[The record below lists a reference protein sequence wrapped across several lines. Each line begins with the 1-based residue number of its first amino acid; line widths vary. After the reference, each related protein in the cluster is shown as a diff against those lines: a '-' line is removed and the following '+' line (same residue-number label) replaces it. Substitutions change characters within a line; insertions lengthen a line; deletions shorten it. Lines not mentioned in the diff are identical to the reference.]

1 MNFVIIVFCYV
12 LRLEMFSRVSA
23 ALRIFIFVARSV
35 VCVSV
40 CLSVRHSS
48 EPCKAAE
55 PLEMPFGGRLARAQ
69 RTTTWGGAYW
79 RHLANTM
86 WRRRCG
92 LSLPLLQQ
100 LVLNPVKLLLN
111 VGAATGLVTCPS
123 TSYHTCGTARLQYS
137 SPPSLVY
144 WSAFSQVSAR
154 YQLPR

>member
-69 RTTTWGGAYW
+69 RTTTWGAHIGATW
-79 RHLANTM
+79 RI
-86 WRRRCG
+86 RCG
-92 LSLPLLQQ
+92 GGDA
-100 LVLNPVKLLLN
+100 VCRYIT
-111 VGAATGLVTCPS
+111 AATCS
-123 TSYHTCGTARLQYS
+123 ESC
-137 SPPSLVY
+137 
-144 WSAFSQVSAR
+144 
-154 YQLPR
+154 